1 MEYDQYR
8 GPRRI
13 SGVTEK
19 AYTKYRVD
27 SYGKLAQGISDLNG
41 ASKNF
46 LSGRSPMIMV
56 LLRAE
61 VVIDCSED
69 KTQDVE
75 GMVKRGV
82 REGVGLPVILSVDG
96 SQSCDH

>member
-1 MEYDQYR
+1 
-8 GPRRI
+8 
-13 SGVTEK
+13 
-19 AYTKYRVD
+19 
-27 SYGKLAQGISDLNG
+27 
-41 ASKNF
+41 
-46 LSGRSPMIMV
+46 MIMV

-82 REGVGLPVILSVDG
+82 REEVGVPVILSVDG
-96 SQSCDH
+96 SQPCDH